1 MFNIRL
7 VIPDR
12 EDVYLPTDVDMPLYT
27 AAVDEQVFNGYLN
40 VDQITCS
47 SFCDYLVEENAKIY
61 A

>member
-27 AAVDEQVFNGYLN
+27 AAVDE
-40 VDQITCS
+40 
-47 SFCDYLVEENAKIY
+47 
-61 A
+61 